1 ANARRPLLVLGG
13 SGWDG
18 AARKRLGAFVEANGL
33 PVATS
38 FRRQDLFDN
47 RDPHYAGLRVA
58 APSRAQWLGRLQE
71 RARLLSVGCGA

>member
-1 ANARRPLLVLGG
+1 ATAVSLGRPAWHRRIGDLRELLANARRPLLVLGG

-47 RDPHYAGLRVA
+47 RGPHYA
-58 APSRAQWLGRLQE
+58 
-71 RARLLSVGCGA
+71 